1 MDGRHVILGLLIA
14 LVFVGN
20 ASFVIGEC
28 WETTSSSPICVGFM
42 CKATCWIGAKAT
54 NGKVVEATCTGSVIK
69 IQMYVPIEMNG
80 IVIEFHNG
88 ITRILVI
95 NIRLPNPCEVC
106 VQGDLLDWCKSNKRE
121 NCRSHIYRIS
131 DQVRV
136 VLSFL

>member
-54 NGKVVEATCTGSVIK
+54 NGKVIEATCTGSVIK
-69 IQMYVPIEMNG
+69 SECY
-80 IVIEFHNG
+80 
-88 ITRILVI
+88 
-95 NIRLPNPCEVC
+95 
-106 VQGDLLDWCKSNKRE
+106 
-121 NCRSHIYRIS
+121 CRYC
-131 DQVRV
+131 DKN
-136 VLSFL
+136 

>member
-69 IQMYVPIEMNG
+69 SECYCLQMYILIEMNG
-80 IVIEFHNG
+80 IEFHNG
-88 ITRILVI
+88 ITSVRFVCKATCWIGAKATNGEIVEATCIGSVI
-95 NIRLPNPCEVC
+95 KCE
-106 VQGDLLDWCKSNKRE
+106 WY
-121 NCRSHIYRIS
+121 YR
-131 DQVRV
+131 
-136 VLSFL
+136 FL